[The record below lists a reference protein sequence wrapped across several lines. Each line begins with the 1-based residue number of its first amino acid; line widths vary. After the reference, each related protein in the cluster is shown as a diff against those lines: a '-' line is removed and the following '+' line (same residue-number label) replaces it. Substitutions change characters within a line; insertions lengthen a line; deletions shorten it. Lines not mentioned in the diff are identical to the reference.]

1 MTWKVILF
9 TFLFQA
15 LSTTLLMFNYT
26 SLFDYMMFCTMK
38 YKDDLMSTP
47 INNRGVELT
56 FNSEFNLLNPAS
68 EVLVALYST

>member
-1 MTWKVILF
+1 
-9 TFLFQA
+9 
-15 LSTTLLMFNYT
+15 MFNYT